1 MAGLG
6 LVALALGVCGLVAVA
21 AGLFLLLG
29 RSQAKVCALRYAV
42 LVQCARVFKHSSPV
56 MSWCRRRRWRTS
68 QPA

>member
-29 RSQAKVCALRYAV
+29 RSQAKVCALLYAV
-42 LVQCARVFKHSSPV
+42 LV
-56 MSWCRRRRWRTS
+56 RTCL
-68 QPA
+68 QA